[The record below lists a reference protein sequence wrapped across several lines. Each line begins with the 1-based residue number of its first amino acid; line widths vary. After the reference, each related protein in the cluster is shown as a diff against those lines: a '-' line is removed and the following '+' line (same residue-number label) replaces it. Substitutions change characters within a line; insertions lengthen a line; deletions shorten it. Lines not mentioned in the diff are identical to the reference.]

1 MPKTP
6 VSILL
11 PLPRGLKITLISE
24 GLDGVLVH
32 VTSVRRQAKCPLCQ
46 APSRHIHSRYCRTP
60 ADQPCVGR
68 PLRLLLNV
76 RKFFCKVVDCP
87 RKVFTERLPELVEPS
102 SRLTIRLRSALQQVG
117 FTCGGKGGERLATAL
132 GMGVSDTTVLWS
144 VQLEQAPTTATDQV
158 RVVGIDD
165 WSWRRGQ
172 SYGTIIVDLERRR
185 VLDLLPD
192 RSVEAISTWLAA
204 HPRIEVVS
212 RDRGANYVEGAT
224 KGAPQA
230 TQVADRWHLYK
241 NLGDTV
247 ESFLVRARVRLADET
262 PLLSAEQG
270 GEVLAAVLSSSSTPA
285 TLSTSP
291 VRSFVP
297 LPRPAISTK
306 PLRLEQSKARAQRKW
321 QLHQQV
327 HSLRSQGLSL
337 HQVVKEVGLA
347 RNTVRKYARQPVPA
361 VPPEPTLRPRRASVL
376 DSYEEYLLRRWN
388 EGCRNGVLLFGEIRA
403 QGYTGGKTVVKDYIR
418 YLRKHHPSQTI
429 SSRPRQQRSASA
441 SPRELRWLL
450 ARQREDLDEEQ
461 QARLNRLLAGSTEV
475 QQIHELLQNFHV
487 ILRHKQHERLDC
499 WLEQAQKSGIPEMRS
514 FALGIRRDYEAV
526 KAAILLPW
534 SQGQTE
540 GQVNKLKTLKRAMF
554 GRAGFPL
561 LRQRMLQSNSLPAG

>member
-1 MPKTP
+1 MRRTP

-11 PLPRGLKITLISE
+11 PLPRGLKITLIGE
-24 GLDGVLVH
+24 GFDGVLVH
-32 VTSVRRQAKCPLCQ
+32 VSSIRRWARCPLCQ

-60 ADQPCVGR
+60 ADLPCVGR

-76 RKFFCKVVDCP
+76 RKFFCKVANCP

-144 VQLEQAPTTATDQV
+144 VQSEQAPITAADQV
-158 RVVGIDD
+158 RAVGIDD

-192 RSVEAISTWLAA
+192 RSVESISTWLAA
-204 HPRIEVVS
+204 HSRIEIVS
-212 RDRGANYVEGAT
+212 RDRGANYVDGAT

-241 NLGDTV
+241 NLGDAV
-247 ESFLVRARVRLADET
+247 ESFLVRARVRVPDQVHSQYAESQCDVVESVLPAPIPPGLRLDPSISTT
-262 PLLSAEQG
+262 PLD
-270 GEVLAAVLSSSSTPA
+270 
-285 TLSTSP
+285 
-291 VRSFVP
+291 
-297 LPRPAISTK
+297 
-306 PLRLEQSKARAQRKW
+306 LEQSQARLDRKW
-321 QLHQQV
+321 KLHQLV

-337 HQVVKEVGLA
+337 HQVAREVGLA
-347 RNTVRKYARQPVPA
+347 RNTVRKYARQPVPVVA
-361 VPPEPTLRPRRASVL
+361 PEPTPRPRRVSVL

-388 EGCRNGVLLFGEIRA
+388 EGCRNAELLFGEIRE
-403 QGYTGGKTVVKDYIR
+403 QGYPGGKTVVKDYIR
-418 YLRKHHPSQTI
+418 YLRLHPSQAI
-429 SSRPRQQRSASA
+429 LSHPRKQRAASA

-450 ARQREDLDEEQ
+450 ARQQEDLDQEQ
-461 QARLNRLLAGSTEV
+461 QARLQRLLASSTEV
-475 QQIHELLQNFHV
+475 QRIHALLQNFHV
-487 ILRHKQHERLDC
+487 MLRHKQHDMLDC
-499 WLEQAQKSGIPEMRS
+499 WLEQAQKSGIAEMRS

-526 KAAILLPW
+526 KASILLPW

-540 GQVNKLKTLKRAMF
+540 GQVNKLKTLKRVMY
-554 GRAGFPL
+554 GRAGFAL
-561 LRQRMLQSNSLPAG
+561 LRQRMLQSNGTQTN